1 MIARIA
7 LFVLLGAVL
16 LPLAAVG
23 FAYYRSPPS
32 ALDLIDRLWSS
43 EAQCVGTNLRYLP
56 GKRHG
61 LDIWDVPGGKS
72 PKPVLIFWYG
82 GGWVKGSKEDY
93 GFAARAYAAKGY
105 LVVVPDYRLVPEVRF
120 PAFVEDGAAAVKWVE
135 VNIAKYGGDPKRI
148 AFAGHS
154 AGAYTAVMLASDPR
168 YLKAVGVDPKVVTA
182 AVGLSGPYDFYPFTG
197 RAIAAMEGSDY
208 RLTQPILLVTRDT
221 APLMLVTGTDDTT
234 VRPKN
239 ARNLARRLT
248 ELGAPVELKEYPGLN
263 HEDIVV
269 ALSRP
274 FRATCSTPARRSSIV
289 ILAGS
294 PAPTNNVHQ
303 CRS

>member
-1 MIARIA
+1 LNWRWIA
-7 LFVLLGAVL
+7 LAIAVL
-16 LPLAAVG
+16 ATGMGAWI
-23 FAYYRSPPS
+23 AMTSPPALLSTLDAVRGGGWGTERPGS
-32 ALDLIDRLWSS
+32 AIAFGTHGQSLDVWRP
-43 EAQCVGTNLRYLP
+43 AGTD
-56 GKRHG
+56 KA
-61 LDIWDVPGGKS
+61 
-72 PKPVLIFWYG
+72 PKPVVIFWYG

-105 LVVVPDYRLVPEVRF
+105 LVVMPDYRLVPEVRF

-135 VNIAKYGGDPKRI
+135 ANIAKYGGDPKRI

-154 AGAYTAVMLASDPR
+154 AGAYTAIMLATDPR
-168 YLKAVGVDPKVVTA
+168 YLRAAGVDPKVVFG

-197 RAIAAMEGSDY
+197 RAIAAMEGADY
-208 RLTQPILLVTRDT
+208 RLTQPVLLVTRDT
-221 APLMLVTGTDDTT
+221 PPLMLVTGTEDTT

-248 ELGAPVELKEYPGLN
+248 ELGAPVVLKEYPGLN

-274 FRATCSTPARRSSIV
+274 FRGKGDVLDASATFFDRYSGRKSGTDK
-289 ILAGS
+289 
-294 PAPTNNVHQ
+294 
-303 CRS
+303 

>member
-1 MIARIA
+1 VR
-7 LFVLLGAVL
+7 VLLSTIIGLLLFALVVLGAT
-16 LPLAAVG
+16 
-23 FAYYRSPPS
+23 YYRSPPA
-32 ALDLIDRLWSS
+32 ALDLIDRLWPS
-43 EAQCVGTNLRYLP
+43 AAKRVGTNLPYLP
-56 GKRHG
+56 GKRHS
-61 LDIWDVPGGKS
+61 LDIWDVPGGAS

-135 VNIAKYGGDPKRI
+135 ANIAKYGGDPRRI

-154 AGAYTAVMLASDPR
+154 AGAYTAIMLATDPR
-168 YLKAVGVDPKVVTA
+168 YLRAAGVDPKVVFG

-197 RAIAAMEGSDY
+197 RAIAAMEGVADY
-208 RLTQPILLVTRDT
+208 RKTQPLLLVTRDT
-221 APLMLVTGTDDTT
+221 PPLMLVTGTEDTT

-274 FRATCSTPARRSSIV
+274 FRDKGDVLDASGAFLDRYSGRKSGTDK
-289 ILAGS
+289 
-294 PAPTNNVHQ
+294 
-303 CRS
+303 

>member
-1 MIARIA
+1 MIGRIA
-7 LFVLLGAVL
+7 LFALIGLIL

-23 FAYYRSPPS
+23 IAYYRSPPS
-32 ALDLIDRLWSS
+32 ALDLIDRAWPS
-43 EAQCVGTNLRYLP
+43 AAKRVGTDLPYLP
-56 GKRHG
+56 GKRHS

-120 PAFVEDGAAAVKWVE
+120 PAFVQDGAAAVKWVE
-135 VNIAKYGGDPKRI
+135 ANIARYGGDPQRI

-154 AGAYTAVMLASDPR
+154 AGAHTAIMLATDPR
-168 YLKAVGVDPKVVTA
+168 YLRAAGVDPKVVFG

-197 RAIAAMEGSDY
+197 RAIAAMAGVDY
-208 RLTQPILLVTRDT
+208 RLTQPVLLATRDT
-221 APLMLVTGTDDTT
+221 PPLMLVTGTEDTT

-239 ARNLARRLT
+239 ARNLARRLG
-248 ELGAPVELKEYPGLN
+248 ELGAPAVLKEYPGLN

-274 FRATCSTPARRSSIV
+274 FRGKGDVLDASTAFLDRYSGIR
-289 ILAGS
+289 
-294 PAPTNNVHQ
+294 APSQ
-303 CRS
+303 AK

>member
-1 MIARIA
+1 MTARVA
-7 LFVLLGAVL
+7 LFSVVWLVLLSAAILG
-16 LPLAAVG
+16 LA
-23 FAYYRSPPS
+23 FYRSPPG
-32 ALDLIDRLWSS
+32 ALNLIDRLWPS
-43 EAQCVGTNLRYLP
+43 EATRVAKDIPYLP

-61 LDIWDVPGGKS
+61 LDIWAVPDGK
-72 PKPVLIFWYG
+72 PNKPVLVFWYG

-105 LVVVPDYRLVPEVRF
+105 LVVLPDYRLVPEVRF

-135 VNIAKYGGDPKRI
+135 ANIARYGGDPQRV

-154 AGAYTAVMLASDPR
+154 AGAFTAIMLATDPR
-168 YLKAVGVDPKVVTA
+168 YLRAAGVDPKVVFG

-197 RAIAAMEGSDY
+197 RAIAAMQGADY

-221 APLMLVTGTDDTT
+221 PPLMLVTGTEDTT

-239 ARNLARRLT
+239 ARNLARRLG
-248 ELGAPVELKEYPGLN
+248 ELGVPVELKEYPGLN

-274 FRATCSTPARRSSIV
+274 FRNKAPVLDDSAAFLDRVGATKPGR
-289 ILAGS
+289 
-294 PAPTNNVHQ
+294 
-303 CRS
+303 

>member
-1 MIARIA
+1 MVK
-7 LFVLLGAVL
+7 VLLSV
-16 LPLAAVG
+16 VG
-23 FAYYRSPPS
+23 GLFLFGLTLVAFAYYRSPPS
-32 ALDLIDRLWSS
+32 ALDLIDRLWPS
-43 EAQCVGTNLRYLP
+43 EAKRVAKNVPYLP
-56 GKRHG
+56 GKRHS
-61 LDIWDVPGGKS
+61 LDVWNVPGGAS

-105 LVVVPDYRLVPEVRF
+105 VVVLPDYRLVPEVRF
-120 PAFVEDGAAAVKWVE
+120 PAFIEDGAAAVKWVE
-135 VNIAKYGGDPKRI
+135 ANITRYGGDPKRI

-154 AGAYTAVMLASDPR
+154 AGAYTAVMLAADPR
-168 YLKAVGVDPKVVTA
+168 YLRAAGVDPKVVYG

-197 RAIAAMEGSDY
+197 RAVAAMQGADY

-221 APLMLVTGTDDTT
+221 PPLMLVTGTEDMT

-239 ARNLARRLT
+239 ARNLARRLR
-248 ELGAPVELKEYPGLN
+248 ELGVPVALNEYPGLN

-274 FRATCSTPARRSSIV
+274 FRNKGDVLDESAAFLMKAS
-289 ILAGS
+289 
-294 PAPTNNVHQ
+294 APRQ
-303 CRS
+303 